1 MHLTM
6 SSAPALAARRALSRS
21 LSAPAAQPR
30 VRASAGAVRTYSS
43 ALDTVKEKISSE
55 KVVVF
60 SKSYCPCAPGVARGA
75 FLSDTRALHS
85 YCVSVK
91 ALMTNVSV
99 KPTVIELDEVG
110 ARCKRTLNLHL
121 AASFRGLRR
130 ALATAGGAEMQAAL
144 QELTKQRTVPNVFIG
159 GKHVGGNDGV
169 CRRFSMLAP
178 LRARLSPACAV

>member
-6 SSAPALAARRALSRS
+6 SCAPALAARRALSRS
-21 LSAPAAQPR
+21 LSVPAALPR

-60 SKSYCPCAPGVARGA
+60 SKSYCPCVPRTERVA
-75 FLSDTRALHS
+75 LSSDARALLS

-99 KPTVIELDEVG
+99 KPTIIELDEVG
-110 ARCKRTLNLHL
+110 AHCTGAAAHTHVDARCAPCNFVPWAQTRARQPAAPRCKVR
-121 AASFRGLRR
+121 
-130 ALATAGGAEMQAAL
+130 
-144 QELTKQRTVPNVFIG
+144 
-159 GKHVGGNDGV
+159 
-169 CRRFSMLAP
+169 CRS
-178 LRARLSPACAV
+178 